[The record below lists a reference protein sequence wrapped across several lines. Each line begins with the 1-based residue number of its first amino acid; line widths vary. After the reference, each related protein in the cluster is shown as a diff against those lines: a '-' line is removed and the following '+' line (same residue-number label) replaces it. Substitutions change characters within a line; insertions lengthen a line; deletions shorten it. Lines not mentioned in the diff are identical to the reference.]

1 MANLV
6 QPAHCLSVPH
16 TLPSIGSVSLSL
28 LLSST
33 VCPLSVST
41 SQCTVFWFCVTV
53 STDAFHSLF
62 NVSQYL
68 TMYRLFRSVSLCP
81 LLSSRV
87 CPLSVSRSQ
96 FTVCWFCVTMST
108 AAFYSLSTVCQYL
121 TLYRPLVLCHC
132 AHCRLLQSVHCLSV
146 PHNVPSVS
154 FCVTMSI
161 ATYYSLSTVCQY
173 LKIYR
178 LLVLCHYVHCCLL
191 QSIQCLSVLHTRQS
205 FHCLAVSH
213 KVPTLGS
220 VSLCPLRLLDFVHC
234 LSVPHTIPSVGS
246 LSLIPLL
253 FSTVSPLSISIS
265 NCTVC

>member
-81 LLSSRV
+81 LLLTTV
-87 CPLSVSRSQ
+87 CPLSVSTS
-96 FTVCWFCVTMST
+96 VPP
-108 AAFYSLSTVCQYL
+108 STVWQFL
-121 TLYRPLVLCHC
+121 T
-132 AHCRLLQSVHCLSV
+132 
-146 PHNVPSVS
+146 
-154 FCVTMSI
+154 
-161 ATYYSLSTVCQY
+161 
-173 LKIYR
+173 KYR
-178 LLVLCHYVHCCLL
+178 LLVLCHYVHCRLL
-191 QSIQCLSVLHTRQS
+191 Q
-205 FHCLAVSH
+205 
-213 KVPTLGS
+213 
-220 VSLCPLRLLDFVHC
+220 FVHC

-253 FSTVSPLSISIS
+253 FSTVSPLSVSTS